1 MNSTP
6 APRLENS
13 FRNDDSV
20 LATAPLRPGCD
31 RRDLSRYGDASWD
44 LGPAVFRE
52 NARRC
57 HVTVH
62 FDAIPDAA
70 VARSLREYLYA
81 RLNVDLP
88 GYRPRLPP
96 ASIRQAFNRAR
107 RFLEFVQTELGA
119 CDFRRVDQV
128 LLDRYAKLLQ
138 DRCRPA
144 IVALLLE
151 VVFDLHAYR
160 AHLPSAGL
168 QIEPWPGRVRSHVAG
183 YRFIAGENRTPRMP
197 EGVIAP
203 LLAWSLKYVTLFA
216 PDILA
221 TRNELIRLE
230 ERQTALAV
238 EDAAFPR
245 DERRARRRA
254 RLTAYLDD
262 RRRQGRGVP
271 VWTTAHNGI
280 LRQDA
285 GTGGFTPP
293 INWLLLHQHAGV
305 DACFEKKAHLQ
316 LSSGAPDLV
325 AAAINV
331 IGIETG
337 GMDTPISIEPDTGQP
352 WRPRFDAKTLLHE
365 ERMLQ
370 AACYVVCAYLTGMRD
385 CEVQAMRAGC
395 LSLTRSA
402 DGVIERHRVHSASY
416 KGKSGQR
423 EPADWITIAP
433 VAAAISVL
441 EKLSA
446 RPAAA
451 RGANTL
457 WPVLD
462 IGRANK
468 DHVSAEIV
476 RQLNVYRDHLNALF
490 GSNDEPVIAPG
501 PTGAPWRIT
510 TRQFR
515 RTIAWH
521 IANRPFGTIA
531 GMIQY
536 KHASVAAFE
545 GYAGSSSSGFRSEV
559 ENQRSLGQLDD
570 LLTYFDNRQSGLTPS
585 GPAGPRITRALD
597 TAAAECGPLPVMI
610 ADRARLRTMLAS
622 LARTLHVGVLADC
635 FFDPDT
641 AMCLNQATRIDK
653 KAPLTALCE
662 PTRCPNACITARHR
676 PVWARASDDARV
688 LLKEKR
694 LSELQRTALAQ
705 DLRRIEGVLD
715 GITTPMSADP
725 PARSSRI

>member
-1 MNSTP
+1 
-6 APRLENS
+6 
-13 FRNDDSV
+13 
-20 LATAPLRPGCD
+20 
-31 RRDLSRYGDASWD
+31 
-44 LGPAVFRE
+44 
-52 NARRC
+52 
-57 HVTVH
+57 
-62 FDAIPDAA
+62 
-70 VARSLREYLYA
+70 
-81 RLNVDLP
+81 
-88 GYRPRLPP
+88 
-96 ASIRQAFNRAR
+96 
-107 RFLEFVQTELGA
+107 
-119 CDFRRVDQV
+119 
-128 LLDRYAKLLQ
+128 
-138 DRCRPA
+138 
-144 IVALLLE
+144 
-151 VVFDLHAYR
+151 
-160 AHLPSAGL
+160 
-168 QIEPWPGRVRSHVAG
+168 
-183 YRFIAGENRTPRMP
+183 
-197 EGVIAP
+197 
-203 LLAWSLKYVTLFA
+203 LAWSLKYVTLFA

-238 EDAAFPR
+238 EDAAFPQ

-316 LSSGAPDLV
+316 LSNGAPDLV
-325 AAAINV
+325 AAAINA

-337 GMDTPISIEPDTGQP
+337 GMDTPISIEPDTGQQ

-370 AACYVVCAYLTGMRD
+370 AACYVICAYLTGMRD

-545 GYAGSSSSGFRSEV
+545 GYAGSSASGFRSEV
-559 ENQRSLGQLDD
+559 ENQRTLGQLDD

-585 GPAGPRITRALD
+585 GPAGLRITRALD
-597 TAAAECGPLPVMI
+597 TAAAECGPLPAMI
-610 ADRARLRTMLAS
+610 ADRARLRTMLAN

-635 FFDPDT
+635 FFDPGT
-641 AMCLNQATRIDK
+641 AMCLNQAMRVDK

-676 PVWARASDDARV
+676 PVWARASDDARA

-715 GITTPMSADP
+715 GITTPMSTDP